1 MLSDFITKLIG
12 SDITIFD
19 DLEREIVELEQALI
33 HNTREGL
40 CKKKLFL
47 YEKINDIKRYHR
59 QILYVLECLYENE
72 NHIF

>member
-33 HNTREGL
+33 TTQ
-40 CKKKLFL
+40 
-47 YEKINDIKRYHR
+47 KRDCVKEIISLR
-59 QILYVLECLYENE
+59 KD
-72 NHIF
+72 